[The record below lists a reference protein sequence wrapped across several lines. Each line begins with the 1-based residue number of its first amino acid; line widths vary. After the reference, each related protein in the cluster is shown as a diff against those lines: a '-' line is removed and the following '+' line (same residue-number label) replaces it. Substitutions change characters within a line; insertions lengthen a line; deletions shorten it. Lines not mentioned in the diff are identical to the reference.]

1 MSKRRS
7 STNEESGRSCSNAK
21 ETQKAPTSKKLKV
34 RKRPHSDTVS
44 LGRKLKC
51 SPILTGFES
60 VDNKIGDDQE
70 TKSSALLT
78 PKSIISKS
86 AVEIQNQLR
95 QLKFPAYTKS
105 IGRLTS
111 DAWCP
116 KQDPNLYLHL
126 DQECS
131 TAFDSLI
138 ETQTFLGGEGIP
150 AVPSNEKLPK
160 VKYTTPEET
169 RDTMST
175 QNSFTNAGKVVP
187 FSDKDVLLGRGGM
200 TNKHPGNQSFRRLVE
215 DTKPMYKGYSSKTK
229 KKEVS
234 QLVVDDIEQRGGNFL
249 KKRRKLRK
257 DPDSPY
263 EWVIASPD
271 EARKKASQALRET
284 CVKTSQPQK

>member
-1 MSKRRS
+1 MSKRRGI
-7 STNEESGRSCSNAK
+7 TNEESGRSCSNAK
-21 ETQKAPTSKKLKV
+21 ETQKSSTSKKLKV

-44 LGRKLKC
+44 FGRKLKC
-51 SPILTGFES
+51 SPILTGSES
-60 VDNKIGDDQE
+60 VDNRIGDDQE
-70 TKSSALLT
+70 TKSFA
-78 PKSIISKS
+78 IISKS

-95 QLKFPAYTKS
+95 QLKLPAYKKS

-131 TAFDSLI
+131 TAFDSSI
-138 ETQTFLGGEGIP
+138 ETQTFLLP
-150 AVPSNEKLPK
+150 AVPSNDKLPK
-160 VKYTTPEET
+160 VKCTIPEET
-169 RDTMST
+169 RDTLLT
-175 QNSFTNAGKVVP
+175 QNSFTSAGKVVVR

-215 DTKPMYKGYSSKTK
+215 ETKPMYKGYSSKTK

-284 CVKTSQPQK
+284 CVKTSLPQK